1 MNRLVRFMSW
11 ARAHQNLD
19 QEDLFDKVF
28 NEPDSL
34 PNFNNLTKEEIVAF
48 IAENY
53 NVTLPLRYTKQ
64 ALVKHAEAVY
74 RNRLEILTQ

>member
-11 ARAHQNLD
+11 ARGHQNID

-28 NEPDSL
+28 DEPDSL
-34 PNFNNLTKEEIVAF
+34 PNFNNLTKEEIVSF
-48 IAENY
+48 VAENY
-53 NVTLPLRYTKQ
+53 NATLPLRYTKQ

-74 RNRLEILTQ
+74 RNRREILTQ

>member
-11 ARAHQNLD
+11 ARGHQNLD

-28 NEPDSL
+28 DEPDSL
-34 PNFNNLTKEEIVAF
+34 PNFNNLTKEEIVSF
-48 IAENY
+48 VAENY
-53 NVTLPLRYTKQ
+53 NATLPLRYTKQ

>member
-11 ARAHQNLD
+11 ARGHQNID

-28 NEPDSL
+28 DEPDSL
-34 PNFNNLTKEEIVAF
+34 PNFNNLTKEEIVSF
-48 IAENY
+48 VAENY
-53 NVTLPLRYTKQ
+53 NATLPLRYNKQ

>member
-11 ARAHQNLD
+11 ARGHQNID

-28 NEPDSL
+28 DEPDSL
-34 PNFNNLTKEEIVAF
+34 PNFNNLTKEEIVSF
-48 IAENY
+48 VAENY
-53 NVTLPLRYTKQ
+53 NAILPLRYTKQ

>member
-1 MNRLVRFMSW
+1 MNRLVRFMTW
-11 ARAHQNLD
+11 ARGHQNIN

-28 NEPDSL
+28 DEPDSL
-34 PNFNNLTKEEIVAF
+34 PNFNNLTKEEIVRF
-48 IAENY
+48 VSENY
-53 NVTLPLRYTKQ
+53 NATLPLRYTKQ

>member
-11 ARAHQNLD
+11 ARGHQNID

-28 NEPDSL
+28 DEPDSL

-48 IAENY
+48 VAENY
-53 NVTLPLRYTKQ
+53 NATLPLRYTKQ